1 MLNLPVELTVEKNP
15 GMRDMTMKLYF
26 EASHTYGYDLDCIL
40 KAFPEIS

>member
-1 MLNLPVELTVEKNP
+1 MLNLPIELTMEKDS
-15 GMRDMTMKLYF
+15 GTRDMTMKFYF